1 MKRINDVNKMTK
13 SELLKY
19 TMNNAKYVNQQL
31 SELSKNDME
40 YSKAF
45 QYVQNKLRNKDYMRM
60 NKEGNLEFKSRK
72 AELEKLSYN
81 QLRSIA
87 KKLSDYKATSSGSVQ
102 GQNNLIKS
110 AFDSLKSS
118 DKLSEETKSKLS
130 DMGIDEYKKMVES
143 QSFQDAKNKFGS
155 DQVLKFVGTV
165 GWDKA
170 NDVFIDEKIET
181 LHDMYKRAGALKD
194 FFNNDESEEEQ
205 Q

>member
-1 MKRINDVNKMTK
+1 MKKITDVNKMTK

-19 TMNNAKYVNQQL
+19 TMNNAKFVNSQL
-31 SELSKNDME
+31 QELSKNDME

-60 NKEGNLEFKSRK
+60 NKDGNLEFKSK
-72 AELEKLSYN
+72 KSELEKLSYN

-87 KKLSDYKATSSGSVQ
+87 KKLSDYKATASGTVA
-102 GQNNLIKS
+102 GQNKLIDS
-110 AFDSLKSS
+110 AFENLKTS
-118 DKLSEETKSKLS
+118 DKLSEETKNKLS

-181 LHDMYKRAGALKD
+181 LHDMYKRAGALKE
-194 FFNNDESEEEQ
+194 FFDDESEEE
-205 Q
+205 